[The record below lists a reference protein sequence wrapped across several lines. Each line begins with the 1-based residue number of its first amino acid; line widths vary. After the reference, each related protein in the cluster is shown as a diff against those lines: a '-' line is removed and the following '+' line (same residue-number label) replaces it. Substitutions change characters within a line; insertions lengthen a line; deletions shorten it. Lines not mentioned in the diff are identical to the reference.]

1 MQHTWTLKKLDD
13 ALKRFE
19 AELQDAEL
27 RESTIR
33 TYVDRTHTFLRW
45 LAGEYRPTGP
55 R

>member
-1 MQHTWTLKKLDD
+1 MQHTWTLKQFEE

-19 AELQDAEL
+19 TELQDADL

-33 TYVDRTHTFLRW
+33 TYMDRTQVFLRW